1 MLSFV
6 PSCKRSSLGR
16 PKYITAE
23 QIDVLG
29 STGMQRTAIA
39 KCLSVSAKTL
49 SRRRKEFVTRDYSE
63 VNEPE
68 LDWNVRDILQITPFS
83 GEMYIQG
90 ALRAC
95 GIYG

>member
-1 MLSFV
+1 
-6 PSCKRSSLGR
+6 
-16 PKYITAE
+16 
-23 QIDVLG
+23 
-29 STGMQRTAIA
+29 MQRTAIA